1 MTVPIGSF
9 GGVCVRTHITF
20 TERFRHVQVHHTF
33 NPHNSALRGC
43 GMVILLGSIKLIF
56 QRKQVSGFRS
66 RVP

>member
-1 MTVPIGSF
+1 M
-9 GGVCVRTHITF
+9 RTRITF

-43 GMVILLGSIKLIF
+43 GMVILLESIKLIF